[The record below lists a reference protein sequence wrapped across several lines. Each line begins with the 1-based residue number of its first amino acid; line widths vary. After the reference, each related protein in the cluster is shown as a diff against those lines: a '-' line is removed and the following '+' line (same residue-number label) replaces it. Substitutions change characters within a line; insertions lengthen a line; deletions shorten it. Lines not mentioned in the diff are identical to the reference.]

1 MHRICSVFAA
11 LSLSWLTATP
21 ASALAEG
28 AATSTI
34 RRANKS
40 IFSLLSKKVA
50 KGSKEEKSVQ
60 VRLSKTLTAFID
72 FDALAERSLGK
83 HWESRTPAERAE
95 FVTIL
100 RDLIERNYL
109 KTLRDNLGYR
119 LEYRDEKVDGDRARV
134 RTVVKVTTN
143 GRTEEVSI
151 DYDMQRGKGG
161 WRVIDVITDEVSIV
175 RNYRSQFN
183 RIIRKDSYEMLVKK
197 MRDKL
202 KTI

>member
-1 MHRICSVFAA
+1 MHRICTVIAA
-11 LSLSWLTATP
+11 LFLSWLTAAP
-21 ASALAEG
+21 ASALAGG

-40 IFSLLSKKVA
+40 IFSLLKKKVP
-50 KGSKEEKSVQ
+50 KGSSAEKAVQ
-60 VRLSKTLTAFID
+60 GRLSKTLTAFID
-72 FDALAERSLGK
+72 FHALAERSLGK
-83 HWESRTPAERAE
+83 HWESRTPAEREE

-119 LEYRDEKVDGDRARV
+119 LEYRDEKVAGDKARV
-134 RTVVKVTTN
+134 RTVVKVTSN
-143 GRTEEVSI
+143 GRTEEVNI
-151 DYDMQRGKGG
+151 DYDMQRGKDG

-183 RIIRKDSYEMLVKK
+183 RIIRKNSYEMLVKK